1 MLINE
6 QLRAQAAGP
15 SLRPFQLTARH
26 TRIVEQNNRAAF
38 QCGRKFNAMVNL
50 TLRGAL
56 LTIACPLAFLFQA
69 FAAQTPTDASRTQTL
84 RALDTGKARQLE
96 SAARRKTD
104 IVLEGQSVNP
114 FSTTNDIINVIIG
127 GAPGSHLGAA
137 MAAAIDRRGYFLT
150 AAHVADDEPLSVVFF
165 DGKQLRALPARVVAK
180 LSNNHKQAKL
190 DIAVLHVNAELAE
203 VFQWADLAK
212 IRRSDF
218 LMEIGRANIV
228 DQSKTN
234 GVVTNGVIGPIAFAG
249 KFEKTINLRGG
260 GIAIRSEMPV
270 RAGDSGGPVF
280 TMEGELLG
288 IMCGSAK
295 PFLGRE
301 YDVANR
307 PDPQWLSDGTK

>member
-1 MLINE
+1 M
-6 QLRAQAAGP
+6 
-15 SLRPFQLTARH
+15 FD
-26 TRIVEQNNRAAF
+26 
-38 QCGRKFNAMVNL
+38 L
-50 TLRGAL
+50 TLRSVLLAL
-56 LTIACPLAFLFQA
+56 VCHAAVSFQA
-69 FAAQTPTDASRTQTL
+69 FAAQFPTDASRAETL
-84 RALDTGKARQLE
+84 RALDTEKARKLE
-96 SAARRKTD
+96 SAARRKTA
-104 IVLEGQSVNP
+104 IVLQGQAVNP

-150 AAHVADDEPLSVVFF
+150 AAHVADDEPLSLVFC

-190 DIAVLHVNAELAE
+190 DIAVLHVDAELSE

-212 IRRSDF
+212 ARRSDF
-218 LMEIGRANIV
+218 LMEIGRANIL
-228 DQSKTN
+228 DQSKPD
-234 GVVTNGVIGPIAFAG
+234 GVVINGVIGPIAFAG
-249 KFEKTINLRGG
+249 KFKKTVALRGG

-270 RAGDSGGPVF
+270 RAGDSGGPLF
-280 TMEGELLG
+280 TLDGKLLG

-307 PDPQWLSDGTK
+307 PDLKWLSDTMDTDTLPHSQLATAHQPSDSGDPIIITVPLLH